1 MKQFQPRLD
10 QLEAADSLRSL
21 RFSPDRA
28 GASLDLNGRKVLNL
42 ASNDYLGLAN
52 HPTLKEASIKA
63 IEQFGCG
70 STASRLVS
78 GNLELNNLLEKK
90 IRSLFEKEAALV
102 FPTGYMTNLGII
114 SSLAETGD
122 LIFSDK
128 INHASIVDGIALS
141 KAEFKRY
148 AHRDMSHLERL
159 LKKNETT
166 SNKFII
172 TDTIFSMDGDL
183 APLKKIT
190 DLCKKYD
197 AFLIIDEAHA
207 NGILG
212 DNGLGLAEET
222 NLLDKV
228 DLVMGTFSKALG
240 SLGGFVTGKKEVID
254 FLINKARSL
263 IFTTGLPPA
272 VLAANIAA
280 MDIIKNEPERREK
293 LLKLSD
299 QLRTQLHEL
308 KYDIMGSAS
317 HIIPI
322 HCGTNETA
330 LTLSQL
336 LFDAGFLAVAIRPPT
351 VPVGSA
357 RLRISLS
364 AEHTEKDIASFLTAL
379 TTASEKVGGIKN
391 G

>member
-1 MKQFQPRLD
+1 
-10 QLEAADSLRSL
+10 
-21 RFSPDRA
+21 
-28 GASLDLNGRKVLNL
+28 
-42 ASNDYLGLAN
+42 
-52 HPTLKEASIKA
+52 
-63 IEQFGCG
+63 
-70 STASRLVS
+70 
-78 GNLELNNLLEKK
+78 
-90 IRSLFEKEAALV
+90 
-102 FPTGYMTNLGII
+102 
-114 SSLAETGD
+114 
-122 LIFSDK
+122 
-128 INHASIVDGIALS
+128 
-141 KAEFKRY
+141 
-148 AHRDMSHLERL
+148 
-159 LKKNETT
+159 
-166 SNKFII
+166 
-172 TDTIFSMDGDL
+172 MDGDL

-263 IFTTGLPPA
+263 IFTTGLPPS

-280 MDIIKNEPERREK
+280 MKIVKNEPERREK

-364 AEHTEKDIASFLTAL
+364 AEHTEKDIASFLSAL

-391 G
+391 V